1 MKVLF
6 VDDDSNLLSG
16 LRRSLRNEPFSIL
29 VAESAKDALSLLEKE
44 DIDVLVAD
52 DRMPGM
58 LGTELLQHVRESHPD
73 VLRIL
78 MTGYADFETAM
89 RAINEGAVFRFLTKP
104 CKESE
109 LLIALHAALH
119 QRELLL
125 ENRRLLDLMRRRRD
139 EVRELREG
147 ASGLRGVVKDDSGAI
162 VIGGVLD
169 DLSSIVQQMEEEV
182 QDAERR
188 LAAQEKR
195 FGRQTRNDQAA

>member
-6 VDDDSNLLSG
+6 VDDDANLLSG
-16 LRRSLRNEPFSIL
+16 LRRSLRGEPFSVL
-29 VAESAKDALSLLEKE
+29 VAQNAKDALALLQKE
-44 DIDVLVAD
+44 DVDVIVAD

-58 LGTELLQHVRESHPD
+58 LGTELLQYVRKSHPD

-109 LLIALHAALH
+109 LLIALHAALQ

-139 EVRELREG
+139 EVKELRKG

-169 DLSSIVQQMEEEV
+169 DLSSIVQQMEQEV
-182 QDAERR
+182 QEAERR

-195 FGRQTRNDQAA
+195 FGRRDDKDEAA